1 MPFFSLS
8 FICNI
13 SAYLLFQANSFF
25 RHKVLF
31 SPVSFVFKAFLL
43 GRLAPLQRADSKMQ
57 FSELLSTDAKVCYRD
72 HKGTSLAAA
81 GVLPV

>member
-13 SAYLLFQANSFF
+13 SAYLLFQTNSFSH
-25 RHKVLF
+25 HKVLF
-31 SPVSFVFKAFLL
+31 SLVSFVFKVFLL

-57 FSELLSTDAKVCYRD
+57 FSELLSTDAPVCWRD
-72 HKGTSLAAA
+72 HKGTSLSAA